1 MPWQC
6 DAAAAVATGLA
17 ATVVDHLLDLA
28 AAAAAADGGEGGEY
42 YHLQH
47 LRAGADGTDVTIRQY
62 QQLQ

>member
-17 ATVVDHLLDLA
+17 ATVVDHLLDL
-28 AAAAAADGGEGGEY
+28 AAAADGGEGGEY